1 MPSLTTSSS
10 SPTDG
15 DKLTLTCNPPSHSS
29 VNKYQFFKDGKSVGN
44 PGSSK
49 TYTVNSVTF
58 TNAGGY
64 TCKAFVDTVGSDSSN
79 RVTVKGMFIL
89 SYLYWFYSET
99 ETNEGFKCKKNN
111 IFICQVKHKHAH
123 IK

>member
-1 MPSLTTSSS
+1 MPSLATSSS

-29 VNKYQFFKDGKSVGN
+29 VNKYQFFKDGKSVGK

-58 TNAGGY
+58 THAGGY
-64 TCKAFVDTVGSDSSN
+64 TCKALIDTLASDASSSVAL
-79 RVTVKGMFIL
+79 RGEVQL
-89 SYLYWFYSET
+89 
-99 ETNEGFKCKKNN
+99 
-111 IFICQVKHKHAH
+111 
-123 IK
+123 